1 LPSPKVPGKSCFG
14 ACLQAGRLELV
25 PGRLE
30 TRRVPSFVNM
40 GTARAVAD
48 DLATQ
53 VTSRRPAERAY
64 RRTLALFLGV
74 LVASA
79 VPAFLSAG
87 VDLLDPPIAIVA
99 PVTAIFMV
107 VGLVRARAAATELR
121 TRAPRRRVLHVVMLH
136 ATALLFAGLGGATLA
151 WETTRFLDARLDR
164 APTTPAVARRVD
176 VRAKGDETRATY
188 RIEGPSG
195 EAELVVVGADPPET
209 LDVDVHPGALGYRWV
224 AR

>member
-1 LPSPKVPGKSCFG
+1 
-14 ACLQAGRLELV
+14 
-25 PGRLE
+25 
-30 TRRVPSFVNM
+30 M

-53 VTSRRPAERAY
+53 VTSRRPGERAY
-64 RRTLALFLGV
+64 RRTLAVFLGV

-79 VPAFLSAG
+79 VPAFLAAR

-99 PVTAIFMV
+99 PVTAVFMV
-107 VGLVRARAAATELR
+107 VGLWRARAAASELQ
-121 TRAPRRRVLHVVMLH
+121 TRAPRRRLLQVVMLH

-164 APTTPAVARRVD
+164 APSTPAVARRVE
-176 VRAKGDETRATY
+176 VRAKGGETRATY
-188 RIEGPSG
+188 RIEGLHR
-195 EAELVVVGADPPET
+195 EAEIVVVGADPPET
-209 LDVDVHPGALGYRWV
+209 IAVDVHPGALGYRWV